1 MAPGF
6 PGFGHRSSTQGDEA
20 LSSASALSF
29 ASIGWMLLGPQELLT
44 PKNAN
49 EMRWDEMNYLN
60 YQQRTGS
67 GVKLWR
73 TGLSIENRD
82 FANQNCFF
90 WNRGFDQQAGLTKIK
105 NLTSIVAG
113 LENLNLPQNAKPNWM
128 ILDGFNSLDPS
139 HGLSSHGGYP
149 RPDAALLS
157 LGEVIR
163 EPMMVVVTRAFVLK
177 VFLYSKTIDLG

>member
-1 MAPGF
+1 
-6 PGFGHRSSTQGDEA
+6 
-20 LSSASALSF
+20 
-29 ASIGWMLLGPQELLT
+29 
-44 PKNAN
+44 
-49 EMRWDEMNYLN
+49 
-60 YQQRTGS
+60 
-67 GVKLWR
+67 
-73 TGLSIENRD
+73 
-82 FANQNCFF
+82 
-90 WNRGFDQQAGLTKIK
+90 
-105 NLTSIVAG
+105 
-113 LENLNLPQNAKPNWM
+113 M

>member
-1 MAPGF
+1 MAMSGYISCIYPILQQCNFLTKVGRNPF
-6 PGFGHRSSTQGDEA
+6 MP
-20 LSSASALSF
+20 SF
-29 ASIGWMLLGPQELLT
+29 AILCQ
-44 PKNAN
+44 
-49 EMRWDEMNYLN
+49 
-60 YQQRTGS
+60 
-67 GVKLWR
+67 
-73 TGLSIENRD
+73 
-82 FANQNCFF
+82 ANQNCFF

>member
-128 ILDGFNSLDPS
+128 ILDDTGWLQFPGPQSWAFQSWGVPQAWRSFAKPGRSHPGANDGDGDPCLCS
-139 HGLSSHGGYP
+139 
-149 RPDAALLS
+149 
-157 LGEVIR
+157 
-163 EPMMVVVTRAFVLK
+163 
-177 VFLYSKTIDLG
+177 